1 VRPDIEAPRLARTAS
16 PLSLPYS
23 TECVYTREGGS
34 GLVLLDA
41 EYHVRMKNTETRWWI
56 VAAWVVLAAVMV
68 GLLLGGVF
76 GPPDVV
82 LFSED

>member
-1 VRPDIEAPRLARTAS
+1 
-16 PLSLPYS
+16 
-23 TECVYTREGGS
+23 
-34 GLVLLDA
+34 LLDA